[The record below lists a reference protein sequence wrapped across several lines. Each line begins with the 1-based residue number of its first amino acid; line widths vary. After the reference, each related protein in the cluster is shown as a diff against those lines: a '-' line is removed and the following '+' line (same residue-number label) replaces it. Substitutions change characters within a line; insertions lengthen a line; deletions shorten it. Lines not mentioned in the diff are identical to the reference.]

1 MLMQV
6 RSSLLQACIEA
17 GDVSLAI
24 STCAALVSS
33 YRAIYPANHPL
44 LGLQLYTLGNLQL
57 DALASEQAAL
67 EGESSKHNA
76 DESPSMSVTD
86 RAEAAQEDF
95 GEAREAQGERR
106 QIDNAL
112 ALSVLQ
118 EALEILV
125 TTHGPGSN
133 MVESLKLLIA
143 GATSQQES
151 LK

>member
-1 MLMQV
+1 M
-6 RSSLLQACIEA
+6 
-17 GDVSLAI
+17 
-24 STCAALVSS
+24 
-33 YRAIYPANHPL
+33 
-44 LGLQLYTLGNLQL
+44 GLQLYTLGNLQL
-57 DALASEQAAL
+57 DALASEQPAL
-67 EGESSKHNA
+67 EGESCEQNA

-86 RAEAAQEDF
+86 RAETAQEDF
-95 GEAREAQGERR
+95 GEAREGQGECG

-125 TTHGPGSN
+125 ISHGPGSN
-133 MVESLKLLIA
+133 MVGSLKLLIA

>member
-1 MLMQV
+1 
-6 RSSLLQACIEA
+6 
-17 GDVSLAI
+17 
-24 STCAALVSS
+24 
-33 YRAIYPANHPL
+33 
-44 LGLQLYTLGNLQL
+44 
-57 DALASEQAAL
+57 
-67 EGESSKHNA
+67 
-76 DESPSMSVTD
+76 MSVTD
-86 RAEAAQEDF
+86 RAETAQEDF
-95 GEAREAQGERR
+95 GEAREGQGECG

-133 MVESLKLLIA
+133 MVESLTLLIA

>member
-1 MLMQV
+1 M
-6 RSSLLQACIEA
+6 
-17 GDVSLAI
+17 
-24 STCAALVSS
+24 
-33 YRAIYPANHPL
+33 
-44 LGLQLYTLGNLQL
+44 QL
-57 DALASEQAAL
+57 DALANEQAAL
-67 EGESSKHNA
+67 EGESSKQNA
-76 DESPSMSVTD
+76 DESPRKRVTD
-86 RAEAAQEDF
+86 RDEAAQEDL

-133 MVESLKLLIA
+133 MVESLTLLIA